1 MFYIEFYVSERVLP
15 INVERILD
23 GIKFFSSIRYYLHSN
38 KKKTSSTFNLRLT
51 KMNPPQTPTSHRDSS
66 PFAYNWSAEPT
77 LVLKLD
83 KERKLLRE
91 SLKRSLNNH
100 HSETESCYAPRS
112 LFDKENLLL
121 TTPSSWTFSSP
132 TTWPRRKHRRRHH
145 HRYRY
150 QRQPQRSS
158 QPTGS
163 AIFLTDEPTV
173 GTNLM
178 AFFDEVDN

>member
-1 MFYIEFYVSERVLP
+1 MASS
-15 INVERILD
+15 
-23 GIKFFSSIRYYLHSN
+23 FSAYPLLSFIQT
-38 KKKTSSTFNLRLT
+38 KKKPSSTFTLRLN
-51 KMNPPQTPTSHRDSS
+51 KMNPPETPTSHRDSS
-66 PFAYNWSAEPT
+66 PFAYNWSVEPT

-121 TTPSSWTFSSP
+121 TTPSNWAFSSP

-145 HRYRY
+145 HHHRY
-150 QRQPQRSS
+150 QRQRSS

-163 AIFLTDEPTV
+163 AIFLTDDPTV